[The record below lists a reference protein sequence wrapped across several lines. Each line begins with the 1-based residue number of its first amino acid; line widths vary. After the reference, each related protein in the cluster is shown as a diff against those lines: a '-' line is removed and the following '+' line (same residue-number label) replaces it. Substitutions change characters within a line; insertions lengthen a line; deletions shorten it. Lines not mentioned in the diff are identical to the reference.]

1 MQKNQ
6 KDSSDKLKQVRG
18 KIHAYLFGKNCD
30 VEALFQEGLSLLLNP
45 KNIND
50 WMMAR
55 NCLTKVAKQGH
66 VDAQIQLGRMLSS
79 GNPFNGRCYPVRAS
93 LWFREA
99 ARQGDADGMME
110 LGMMLFAGDGIRQ
123 NTVMALQWIEKAA
136 ALEHPGALLTL
147 GTFYLRGCYGYYKD
161 TSKGLEMLEKACLK
175 GSVEAN
181 FLLGMVYLME
191 DDVSCNV
198 PLGIEH
204 LKSASQNDFLVANYH
219 LGMLYMTG
227 QLVKQN
233 KQAAAKWFTKSA
245 ENGHAPSQYAIGLML
260 LGGDGVKQDVAAAE
274 DWIRTAY
281 QATEGSGY
289 GV

>member
-6 KDSSDKLKQVRG
+6 KDSSDKTKQRRSS
-18 KIHAYLFGKNCD
+18 IRTYLFGNECD
-30 VEALFQEGLSLLLNP
+30 IESLFQEGLSLLLNP

-79 GNPFNGRCYPVRAS
+79 GNPFNGRCNPVRAS
-93 LWFREA
+93 LWFRAA

-110 LGMMLFAGDGIRQ
+110 LGMMLFTGDGIKQ
-123 NTVMALQWIEKAA
+123 NPVVALQWIEQAA

-147 GTFYLRGCYGYYKD
+147 GTFYLKGCYGYDKD
-161 TSKGLEMLEKACLK
+161 TSKGLEMLEKAYLK
-175 GSVEAN
+175 GSAEAT
-181 FLLGMVYLME
+181 FLLGMVYLQGH
-191 DDVSCNV
+191 DVSRNV

-204 LKSASQNDFLVANYH
+204 LKSASQNDLLVANYH

-233 KQAAAKWFTKSA
+233 KKAAAKWFTKSA
-245 ENGHAPSQYAIGLML
+245 ENGHAPSQYAIGMMR
-260 LGGDGVKQDVAAAE
+260 LGGDGVKHDVAAAE

-289 GV
+289 GL